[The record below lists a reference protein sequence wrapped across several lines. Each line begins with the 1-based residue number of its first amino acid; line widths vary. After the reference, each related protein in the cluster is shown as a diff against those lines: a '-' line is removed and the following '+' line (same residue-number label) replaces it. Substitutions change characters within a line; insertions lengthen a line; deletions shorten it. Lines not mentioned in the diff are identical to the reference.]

1 MDSLS
6 EALSIIREKSN
17 QKFIIIIDEWD
28 VLIRDETMNNKVQ
41 ENYINF
47 LRGLFKGTEPT
58 KYIQLAYLTG
68 ILPIKKIK
76 TESALNNFEE
86 FTMINAK
93 AFSKYVGFTDIEVK
107 SLCKQ
112 YDRNYDEV
120 KRWYDGYLLGDY
132 EVYNPKAVIE
142 VIRWNQFQSYWSETG
157 TYETIMPLINM
168 DFDGLK
174 TAIIKMISGASIEV
188 NTKTFQNDTKNIK
201 NKDDV
206 ITYLIHLGYL
216 GYNPLNKTAF
226 VPNEEIRQ
234 ELIAATEG
242 TRWNELIEL
251 QKESSD
257 LLDATL
263 DMECDEVANI
273 IEKIHSEYASV
284 IQYNNENSLSSVL
297 TIAYLSAM
305 QYYFKPIRELP
316 TGRGFAD
323 FIFVPKQEYTNYYPA
338 LIVELKWNK
347 NVQTAINQVKEKKY
361 PSAILKYTGEILLV
375 GINYDKKTKEHQ
387 CLIEKFEK

>member
-1 MDSLS
+1 
-6 EALSIIREKSN
+6 
-17 QKFIIIIDEWD
+17 
-28 VLIRDETMNNKVQ
+28 
-41 ENYINF
+41 
-47 LRGLFKGTEPT
+47 
-58 KYIQLAYLTG
+58 
-68 ILPIKKIK
+68 
-76 TESALNNFEE
+76 
-86 FTMINAK
+86 
-93 AFSKYVGFTDIEVK
+93 
-107 SLCKQ
+107 
-112 YDRNYDEV
+112 
-120 KRWYDGYLLGDY
+120 
-132 EVYNPKAVIE
+132 
-142 VIRWNQFQSYWSETG
+142 
-157 TYETIMPLINM
+157 MPLINM

-323 FIFVPKQEYTNYYPA
+323 FVFVPKQEYTNYYPA